1 MSGKRS
7 NGEFH
12 RHDVQRMRREIGARI
27 LEARIQSQQT
37 QEQVA
42 MQMQISRTSIACWEA
57 GRYGFNLTTAIDLA
71 EVLDTTVAYLVGEE
85 EWGGGRC
92 SENT

>member
-12 RHDVQRMRREIGARI
+12 LPDVRRMRREIGRRMQDARI
-27 LEARIQSQQT
+27 RSEQT

-42 MQMQISRTSIACWEA
+42 TQMQISRNSITAWEA
-57 GRYGFNLTTAIDLA
+57 GRYGVNLTTAIQLA
-71 EVLDTTVAYLVGEE
+71 EVLETSVAYLVGECNHE
-85 EWGGGRC
+85 Q
-92 SENT
+92 